1 MHDKALNIAKNPKH
15 GYQRGTVLK
24 VYKFFDKKS
33 SGSAVKIKI
42 MSYQKL
48 AEKLNLPII
57 RKFEKRKVHSS
68 FKENVCGVDLVDE
81 SWHKPS
87 KMLCR

>member
-1 MHDKALNIAKNPKH
+1 MHDKALNVAKNPKH

-48 AEKLNLPII
+48 AEKLN
-57 RKFEKRKVHSS
+57 
-68 FKENVCGVDLVDE
+68 
-81 SWHKPS
+81 
-87 KMLCR
+87 